1 MDFDHTDEQRALRD
15 AVRGL
20 LGTAYGT
27 IQGRR
32 DATAK
37 EPGYDESMWSRLA
50 AMGVLGLPFAEEAG
64 GMGAGPVEV
73 GVVAEEIGRVL
84 APEPFVEAVV
94 LCGGLLARA
103 GADVSGI
110 ADGTL
115 LPAYVGGP
123 GVTARRDGERWVLDG
138 GASPVLNGARADL
151 LVVVADVGGTPAL
164 FTTAGGERTPFSTYD
179 GGRAARV
186 AFDATAAGPL
196 GDPAADATG
205 LIAYARARAQVAY
218 AHEALGAMERAL
230 EITRDYLRDRRQF
243 GKPLSAFQNLS
254 FRASDMYVSLEL
266 ARSTVL
272 WASMVLAERDET
284 GGDGAGGDGAGGDRT
299 QSGAA
304 EGIEAAS
311 RAKLRVAE
319 SGRHIGQEAVQL
331 HGGIGMTMEYQVG
344 HYAMRLTAI
353 EHLLGDRRHHLSRLA
368 AAVGDHRAVNPLQ

>member
-1 MDFDHTDEQRALRD
+1 MDFDRTDEQRALRD

-20 LGTAYGT
+20 LGTAYAT
-27 IQGRR
+27 VQGRR
-32 DATAK
+32 DAAAE
-37 EPGYDESMWSRLA
+37 EPGYDETMWSRLA

-103 GADVSGI
+103 GGDVSGI

-164 FTTAGGERTPFSTYD
+164 FTTAGGERTPFGTYD

-186 AFDATAAGPL
+186 TFDATAAEPL

-205 LIAYARARAQVAY
+205 VIAYARARAQVAY

-243 GKPLSAFQNLS
+243 GKPLSAFQNLT

-272 WASMVLAERDET
+272 WASMVLAESDERERE
-284 GGDGAGGDGAGGDRT
+284 GGLAG
-299 QSGAA
+299 SGAA

-311 RAKLRVAE
+311 RAKLRAAE
-319 SGRHIGQEAVQL
+319 SGRHIGQEAIQL

-344 HYAMRLTAI
+344 HYAMRLTTI